1 MFKSFKNEKGISM
14 VGSLIMVTLL
24 AYIGAS
30 VTDFT
35 SSDTS
40 STTNELQTIQ
50 ALQVGNGG
58 LQEAKEKLTNGESPN
73 VTDKSLGKGT
83 YTTTTNPTTQVVTVV
98 AQVGAAKKTQT
109 LTATFSQQ
117 AMDIEVAGAAIKNK
131 DLEDIEAAKST
142 NNKVILTQMK
152 VEWNWSLCAK
162 NLTCDASTSSGG
174 SGSTGKTT
182 ICHYPPGN
190 PSNAHTISVGN
201 SAVATH
207 VAQHGD
213 TIGTCPGDPGS
224 STVVCEGY
232 DAEVAAC
239 GDSTGGATVKSIK
252 FNNSWIAQSV
262 GATSGQLIDVTD
274 TTVTA
279 NQSYMLDQIT
289 FSSNLPTGSW
299 YKVTFYFQDGSVI
312 SKSFK
317 FSS

>member
-1 MFKSFKNEKGISM
+1 MFKHFKNEKGISM

-30 VTDFT
+30 VSDFT

-40 STTNELQTIQ
+40 STTNESQTLQ

-73 VTDKSLGKGT
+73 VTGKSLGNGT
-83 YTTTTNPTTQVVTVV
+83 YTTTTDPTTQIVTVL
-98 AQVGAAKKTQT
+98 AQVGTAKKTQT
-109 LTATFSQQ
+109 LTSTFSQQ
-117 AMDIEVAGAAIKNK
+117 AMSIEVSGAIIKNK
-131 DLEDIEAAKST
+131 DLEDIEVIKSA
-142 NNKVILTQMK
+142 NNKAILTQMK
-152 VEWNWSLCAK
+152 VEWNWGLCAK
-162 NLTCDASTSSGG
+162 NLTCDATTSSGG

-201 SAVATH
+201 AAVATH

-213 TIGTCPGDPGS
+213 TIGACPGDPGTS
-224 STVVCEGY
+224 DVVCEGY
-232 DAEVAAC
+232 DAEVTAC
-239 GDSTGGATVKSIK
+239 GASTSGATVKNIK
-252 FNNSWIAQSV
+252 FNNGWIAQNV

-274 TTVTA
+274 TTVTT
-279 NQSYMLDQIT
+279 NQSYMIDQIT
-289 FSSNLPTGSW
+289 FSSNLPSGSW
-299 YKVTFYFQDGSVI
+299 YKVTLYFKDGSEV